1 MNLSNEYDIYDI
13 YKKDSLDLIDYY
25 INKYPTSFES
35 NEIVNLFQKKIYNK
49 KISLGKKRGRENNN
63 SKKTRIHDRNS
74 NDNIRIRI
82 KIIFFDFLIFFLNIY
97 FKPILKD
104 EKLYYII
111 YEEKKKN
118 SSKDIKKQFN
128 LPISEILKLDIKGN
142 YKDKKN
148 NFNLYENIIK
158 KYDNQNFT
166 EMKIYEFYENI
177 FLKSNEYKSLLE
189 LLREKETPLYF
200 EKFKNLAENLIDF
213 ANIEKKNISL
223 YNYKDFNKYIQNYF
237 DNNDF
242 YSKLCQIDPF
252 EINNS
257 LFY

>member
-1 MNLSNEYDIYDI
+1 M
-13 YKKDSLDLIDYY
+13 
-25 INKYPTSFES
+25 
-35 NEIVNLFQKKIYNK
+35 
-49 KISLGKKRGRENNN
+49 
-63 SKKTRIHDRNS
+63 
-74 NDNIRIRI
+74 
-82 KIIFFDFLIFFLNIY
+82 
-97 FKPILKD
+97 
-104 EKLYYII
+104 YYII

-118 SSKDIKKQFN
+118 SSKDINKQFN
-128 LPISEILKLDIKGN
+128 LPISEILKLDIQGN

-158 KYDNQNFT
+158 KNDNQNFT

-200 EKFKNLAENLIDF
+200 EKYKKLAENLIDF

-223 YNYKDFNKYIQNYF
+223 HNYKDFNKYIQNYF

-242 YSKLCQIDPF
+242 HSELCQIDLL

>member
-1 MNLSNEYDIYDI
+1 M
-13 YKKDSLDLIDYY
+13 
-25 INKYPTSFES
+25 
-35 NEIVNLFQKKIYNK
+35 
-49 KISLGKKRGRENNN
+49 
-63 SKKTRIHDRNS
+63 
-74 NDNIRIRI
+74 
-82 KIIFFDFLIFFLNIY
+82 
-97 FKPILKD
+97 
-104 EKLYYII
+104 YYII
-111 YEEKKKN
+111 YKEKKKN
-118 SSKDIKKQFN
+118 SSKDINKQFN
-128 LPISEILKLDIKGN
+128 LPISEILKLDIHRN

-158 KYDNQNFT
+158 KNDNQNFT

-200 EKFKNLAENLIDF
+200 EKYKNLAENLIDF

>member
-118 SSKDIKKQFN
+118 SSKDINKQFN
-128 LPISEILKLDIKGN
+128 LPISEILKLDIQGN
-142 YKDKKN
+142 KDKKN

-158 KYDNQNFT
+158 KNDNQNFT
-166 EMKIYEFYENI
+166 E
-177 FLKSNEYKSLLE
+177 
-189 LLREKETPLYF
+189 
-200 EKFKNLAENLIDF
+200 
-213 ANIEKKNISL
+213 
-223 YNYKDFNKYIQNYF
+223 
-237 DNNDF
+237 
-242 YSKLCQIDPF
+242 
-252 EINNS
+252 
-257 LFY
+257 

>member
-1 MNLSNEYDIYDI
+1 M
-13 YKKDSLDLIDYY
+13 
-25 INKYPTSFES
+25 
-35 NEIVNLFQKKIYNK
+35 
-49 KISLGKKRGRENNN
+49 
-63 SKKTRIHDRNS
+63 
-74 NDNIRIRI
+74 
-82 KIIFFDFLIFFLNIY
+82 
-97 FKPILKD
+97 
-104 EKLYYII
+104 
-111 YEEKKKN
+111 
-118 SSKDIKKQFN
+118 
-128 LPISEILKLDIKGN
+128 KLDIQGN

-242 YSKLCQIDPF
+242 NSKLYQIDLL